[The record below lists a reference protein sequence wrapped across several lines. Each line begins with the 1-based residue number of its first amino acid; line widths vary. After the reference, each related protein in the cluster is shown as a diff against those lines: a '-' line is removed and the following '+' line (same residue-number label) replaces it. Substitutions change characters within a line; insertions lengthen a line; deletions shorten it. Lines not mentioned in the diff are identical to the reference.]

1 MSTYDKAHCRRE
13 QSGMI
18 KQSECNVR
26 DRKKLSVW
34 DTLPYNEVSKE
45 YGRLLKNKI
54 DKDKCKKSRRH
65 I

>member
-1 MSTYDKAHCRRE
+1 MSSYDKAHCRRE
-13 QSGMI
+13 QAGMAI
-18 KQSECNVR
+18 QAECNVR

-34 DTLPYNEVSKE
+34 DALPYNEVSKE

-54 DKDKCKKSRRH
+54 DKDKCRKSSRH

>member
-1 MSTYDKAHCRRE
+1 MSTYDKAHCRKE

-18 KQSECNVR
+18 TQAECNVR

-34 DTLPYNEVSKE
+34 DALPYNEVSKE
-45 YGRLLKNKI
+45 YGQLLKNKI
-54 DKDKCKKSRRH
+54 NKDKCKKSRRH

>member
-13 QSGMI
+13 QSAMI
-18 KQSECNVR
+18 KQAECNVR
-26 DRKKLSVW
+26 DRRKLSVW
-34 DTLPYNEVSKE
+34 DSLPYNEVSKE